1 MSAFRLSACYG
12 AASRGLDV
20 TRAVRRAAGVVLACA
35 AIPAAASST
44 MCMFY
49 APSNAPVP
57 DLEFLGYGELGG
69 ILVPG
74 VGAPRTLAFG
84 TYEVLE
90 LDPLARRIH
99 LVYTNPGDP
108 TLPPGFTLEGEGRK
122 VRLVVA
128 GDTYEGEFACGQ
140 W

>member
-1 MSAFRLSACYG
+1 MAWTIRSFTAIA
-12 AASRGLDV
+12 
-20 TRAVRRAAGVVLACA
+20 LACLA
-35 AIPAAASST
+35 VPTVASST

-49 APSNAPVP
+49 APANAPVP
-57 DLEFLGYGELGG
+57 DLEFLGYGELAG

-90 LDPLARRIH
+90 LDPQVRRIR

-108 TLPPGFTLEGEGRK
+108 TLPPSFRLEGEGRNA
-122 VRLVVA
+122 RLIVA
-128 GDTYEGEFACGQ
+128 GDTYQGEFACGR

>member
-1 MSAFRLSACYG
+1 MSAFPFSACFG
-12 AASRGLDV
+12 AATRSLDMMS
-20 TRAVRRAAGVVLACA
+20 AVRSAAGVALACVA
-35 AIPAAASST
+35 LPVAASST

-49 APSNAPVP
+49 APARAPVP

-74 VGAPRTLAFG
+74 VGAPRRLAFG

-90 LDPLARRIH
+90 LDPLDRRIH

-108 TLPPGFTLEGEGRK
+108 TLPPGFTLQGEGRK